1 MKKMTLA
8 SIIVGFFLKG
18 RIDARLKRASR
29 NQAPA
34 MHGSKYVPH
43 QGKREI
49 ERNRKRLEKL
59 NKAET
64 CEEFNRAMK

>member
-29 NQAPA
+29 TPTVRGN
-34 MHGSKYVPH
+34 KYTPH

-64 CEEFNRAMK
+64 CEEFNRAMR